1 MNDVR
6 RAMKPPQEQP
16 RDSSTV
22 IDNGVGFMVE
32 HNLDSSTIDPT
43 TVALAIHKPGQ
54 VNRAGAQT
62 HLDTLDLIRAQDYST
77 VIPGEDH
84 PKAPSESSKDLLLQ
98 RTYELSRRARIK
110 RYFAGAVITLG
121 LGGVIGGVVAQADA
135 AIQERNTGKP
145 TTALDVVTYDES
157 ILPGDMGADV
167 PFVSTLRRLVPGV
180 PDRTPYIWTREVDQE
195 RTVTRQEERIESSYD
210 TAQTINPASPDLS
223 LTGEE
228 YQLAREKAEE
238 LVANIDHPEQL
249 RITSFGADGRVSDEF
264 NGQVGEANPEQLQ
277 LAFDRGAIASL
288 ALADVLREN
297 GFILPGE
304 PVVTGHEIVLTPDQV
319 QSLRGTALEQ
329 KLARDRGAELF
340 IEGRR
345 RVVEMVPRTRIE
357 RAERTDALG
366 QMPLDAVMGFVGL
379 AGAGATAAL
388 SNTRLERPANRAAR
402 RELKRALK
410 KAA

>member
-6 RAMKPPQEQP
+6 QAMKPPQEQP

-22 IDNGVGFMVE
+22 IDNGVSFMVE
-32 HNLDSSTIDPT
+32 HDLDPNIIDPT

-54 VNRAGAQT
+54 VTRALAQT
-62 HLDTLDLIRAQDYST
+62 HVDTLNRIQNGGQAD
-77 VIPGEDH
+77 V
-84 PKAPSESSKDLLLQ
+84 APSEGSKKMLL
-98 RTYELSRRARIK
+98 RKTHELSRRARVR
-110 RYFAGAVITLG
+110 RYLAGAVIGMG
-121 LGGVIGGVVAQADA
+121 LGGIFVGAVAQGDA
-135 AIQERNTGKP
+135 GFREARTGEP
-145 TTALDVVTYDES
+145 TGLSDVLEYDSS
-157 ILPGDMGADV
+157 ILPGDLGEDV
-167 PFVSTLRRLVPGV
+167 PFIHTLRQLVPGV
-180 PDRTPYIWTREVDQE
+180 PNRAPVEITREVDRE
-195 RTVTRQEERIESSYD
+195 RTVTRQEERIEGSYD
-210 TAQTINPASPDLS
+210 TAQAINPASPDLS

-228 YQLAREKAEE
+228 YQLARDRAEE
-238 LVANIDHPEQL
+238 LVANIENPRQL
-249 RITSFGADGRVSDEF
+249 TITSFGADGRVSDEF

-304 PVVTGHEIVLTPDQV
+304 PIVTGHEIVLTPDQV
-319 QSLRGTALEQ
+319 QTLHGTALEQ

-345 RVVEMVPRTRIE
+345 RVVENVPHTRVERIE
-357 RAERTDALG
+357 RNDAVG
-366 QMPLDAVMGFVGL
+366 QLPLDGFVGVL
-379 AGAGATAAL
+379 GAVGAGVAMVAA
-388 SNTRLERPANRAAR
+388 NTNLQRPANRAAR

>member
-1 MNDVR
+1 MLYIH
-6 RAMKPPQEQP
+6 RAKSTEQG
-16 RDSSTV
+16 T
-22 IDNGVGFMVE
+22 
-32 HNLDSSTIDPT
+32 
-43 TVALAIHKPGQ
+43 
-54 VNRAGAQT
+54 QT

-77 VIPGEDH
+77 VIPGADH
-84 PKAPSESSKDLLLQ
+84 PRAPSESSKELLLQ

-121 LGGVIGGVVAQADA
+121 LGGVIGGAVAQADA
-135 AIQERNTGKP
+135 TSQESRTGEP
-145 TTALDVVTYDES
+145 TSALDVLEYDSS
-157 ILPGDMGADV
+157 ILPGDMGEGV
-167 PFVSTLRRLVPGV
+167 PFVHTLRQLVPGV
-180 PDRTPYIWTREVDQE
+180 PDRTPYITTREVDRE
-195 RTVTRQEERIESSYD
+195 RTVNRREERVEGSYD
-210 TAQTINPASPDLS
+210 TARAINPASPDLS

-228 YQLAREKAEE
+228 YQLARDKAEE
-238 LVANIDHPEQL
+238 LVANIEHPEQL

-304 PVVTGHEIVLTPDQV
+304 PIVTGHEIVLTPDQV
-319 QSLRGTALEQ
+319 QTLRGTELEQ

-345 RVVEMVPRTRIE
+345 RVVEMVPHTRIE
-357 RAERTDALG
+357 RTERTDALG
-366 QMPLDAVMGFVGL
+366 QMPLDLVMGFVGL
-379 AGAGATAAL
+379 AGAGATASLA
-388 SNTRLERPANRAAR
+388 NTRLERPANRAAR